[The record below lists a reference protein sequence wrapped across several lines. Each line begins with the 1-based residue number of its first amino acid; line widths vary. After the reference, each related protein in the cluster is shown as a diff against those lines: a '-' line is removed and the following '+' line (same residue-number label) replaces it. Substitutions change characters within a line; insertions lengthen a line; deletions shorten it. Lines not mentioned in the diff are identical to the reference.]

1 MPRTSGLL
9 TRRRALLAGGAAC
22 ALAVGAAPA
31 WHLLSDRAAAIRRM
45 IEAHM
50 GATPIEDGAI
60 DSFARDFLAHRPVS
74 VQGVAIGNVCD
85 VAGLGDLIH
94 CANNADYLRRVEG
107 RVIDLFLRSTDLFS
121 PTRRAGDALSYV
133 AFWDPYSSAC
143 RNPFADLTPP

>member
-1 MPRTSGLL
+1 MIDLQLRDLGAPLIGY
-9 TRRRALLAGGAAC
+9 RRNK
-22 ALAVGAAPA
+22 AV
-31 WHLLSDRAAAIRRM
+31 H
-45 IEAHM
+45 
-50 GATPIEDGAI
+50 
-60 DSFARDFLAHRPVS
+60 FAVQSEILRDFLAHRPVS